1 MKSSPYELDPGGDI
15 ELVLEKQELEFAWSN
30 DSLECIFLT
39 AEHASEAC
47 PPDESDYPT
56 LEDGLISALENHAEE
71 STEEPVEENPIPDNV
86 LSADDPAPENNSD
99 EDQPTPDEVLPE
111 DEKPAKEDNP
121 GCNNVQSNGQP
132 NMVRLRVSSRHLI
145 LASPVFRKMLEG
157 PWMESHACHGPL
169 REISVGQWDLEA
181 FIIVLDI
188 IHGHH
193 RLVPRSLSVEMLAKV
208 AIIVNYYDCVEVVEV
223 FSDSWLRSLRKN
235 LPKSHGRESTL
246 GLLVS
251 WVFSAFV
258 IFEKMTELAVRNSNS
273 LIKVADLPI
282 PGEILGR

>member
-15 ELVLEKQELEFAWSN
+15 EFVLENQELEFAWSN

-39 AEHASEAC
+39 AEHPSEAC
-47 PPDESDYPT
+47 PRDESDYPT
-56 LEDGLISALENHAEE
+56 PEDGPIPAPENYAEE
-71 STEEPVEENPIPDNV
+71 SAEEPVEENPT
-86 LSADDPAPENNSD
+86 PENNPD
-99 EDQPTPDEVLPE
+99 EDEPAPADEVLPE
-111 DEKPAKEDNP
+111 DNP
-121 GCNNVQSNGQP
+121 VWGHVQTNGQP

-157 PWMESHACHGPL
+157 PWMESHACHGPI
-169 REISVGQWDLEA
+169 REISVGEWDLKA

-193 RLVPRSLSVEMLAKV
+193 RLVPRSLSLEMLAKV
-208 AIIVNYYDCVEVVEV
+208 AVIVDYYDCIEVVEV
-223 FSDSWLRSLRKN
+223 FSDYWLKGVEKD
-235 LPKSHGRESTL
+235 LPTSHGRESIL

-251 WVFSAFV
+251 WVFSSV
-258 IFEKMTELAVRNSNS
+258 DIFEKMTELAVRHSNC

-282 PGEILGR
+282 PGDILGR